1 MLEQFVIAR
10 HVVPMKAQFFSR
22 IAIVGALI
30 ALLSA
35 CTTTPGSKPAS
46 LVGRWSN
53 SLGTVW
59 ILSAD
64 GTFQVDLNKDGK
76 TDISGNYTVSGDI
89 LTINELRG
97 KTAKACKQPAT
108 YRFERVGNELH
119 FTLVNDK
126 CKRRIKNLLRPWF
139 PT

>member
-1 MLEQFVIAR
+1 MAR
-10 HVVPMKAQFFSR
+10 HVVFMKIQFFSR
-22 IAIVGALI
+22 ITLLGGLI

-35 CTTTPGSKPAS
+35 CATGPTSKPAS

-59 ILSAD
+59 LLKAD
-64 GTFQVDLNKDGK
+64 GTFEVDLNRDGK
-76 TDISGNYTVSGDI
+76 PDISGNYTVSGDM

-97 KTAKACKQPAT
+97 NTPKACKQPAT
-108 YRFERVGNELH
+108 YRFEKVGNELH
-119 FTLVNDK
+119 FTLVSDK
-126 CKRRIKNLLRPWF
+126 CKLRIKNLARPWF

>member
-1 MLEQFVIAR
+1 MGSD
-10 HVVPMKAQFFSR
+10 VVVMKTQFFLR
-22 IAIVGALI
+22 ITLAGVLMALV
-30 ALLSA
+30 SA
-35 CTTTPGSKPAS
+35 CATSSTSPKSVS

-76 TDISGNYTVSGDI
+76 TDISGNYIVSGNMI
-89 LTINELRG
+89 TINEVHG
-97 KTAKACKQPAT
+97 NTAKVCKQPAT
-108 YRFERVGNELH
+108 YSFERVGNELH

-126 CKRRIKNLLRPWF
+126 CKLRVKNVLRPWF

>member
-1 MLEQFVIAR
+1 
-10 HVVPMKAQFFSR
+10 MKTQFFLR
-22 IAIVGALI
+22 ITLVCALV
-30 ALLSA
+30 ALVSA
-35 CTTTPGSKPAS
+35 CATAPSSKPAS

-59 ILSAD
+59 ILKAD

-76 TDISGNYTVSGDI
+76 PDVWGNYTVSGDI
-89 LTINELRG
+89 LTINEVRG
-97 KTAKACKQPAT
+97 NTPKVCKQPAT

-119 FTLVNDK
+119 FTLVSDK
-126 CKRRIKNLLRPWF
+126 CKLRIKNVTRPWF

>member
-1 MLEQFVIAR
+1 
-10 HVVPMKAQFFSR
+10 MKTQCFLR
-22 IAIVGALI
+22 IVFAGTLI
-30 ALLSA
+30 ALVSA
-35 CTTTPGSKPAS
+35 CTTAPSSKPIS

-59 ILSAD
+59 LLKAD

-76 TDISGNYTVSGDI
+76 PDISGNYTVSGDM

-97 KTAKACKQPAT
+97 NTAKACKQPAT
-108 YRFERVGNELH
+108 YRFARVGNELH
-119 FTLVNDK
+119 FTLVSDK
-126 CKRRIKNLLRPWF
+126 CELRIKNVTRPWF